1 MQSMRLLKCHN
12 ELRHF
17 LYLAMVDWLLTHTK
31 LLGFQQDVLQDVTK
45 REI

>member
-1 MQSMRLLKCHN
+1 MQLMRLLDSITNCSFS
-12 ELRHF
+12 LSGQ
-17 LYLAMVDWLLTHTK
+17 VDWLLTHTK